1 MTTVKHM
8 DLMCM
13 ELMISNSDNFLNV
26 YRMMKMAGSVEC
38 CCVTL
43 LFALTCV
50 SAVQVLNSIKN
61 LKKLDFGPS
70 VPEHSLVLLYWF
82 ANTVI
87 INHNN
92 EIRLTFDPRN
102 GDYSSHPYYNH
113 ENLLD
118 PLPRA
123 QHDYTIGNLN
133 QGTSVRLPS
142 YVVHP
147 PTSFAVGN
155 MDRIIIRVRGD
166 RIDQVYLTQHYSGY
180 HHHGTEYDPAHTYL
194 ITTNLLR
201 QIREFSMGGNY
212 QSLLNLRDRFR
223 SNADVSYI
231 RNTLGDLAC
240 LGLFL
245 CIVMKRQIYFREQSR
260 RPENRNNDESNENS
274 SPVNNYENRGQVN
287 NYKNTGRVNNYE
299 NTGQV
304 NNYENRGR
312 VNNYEN
318 RGPVNDF
325 TEEPQN
331 ENQCLSC
338 RMICLALIFV
348 VILLIVIITHI

>member
-1 MTTVKHM
+1 
-8 DLMCM
+8 
-13 ELMISNSDNFLNV
+13 
-26 YRMMKMAGSVEC
+26 MKMAG
-38 CCVTL
+38 T
-43 LFALTCV
+43 
-50 SAVQVLNSIKN
+50 VQVLNSIKD

-223 SNADVSYI
+223 SNHVTPCENQKWESAKETATSASLIESVGTEVKGH
-231 RNTLGDLAC
+231 R
-240 LGLFL
+240 FL
-245 CIVMKRQIYFREQSR
+245 CQTLNTFAVNVFFCYFSC
-260 RPENRNNDESNENS
+260 PEKL
-274 SPVNNYENRGQVN
+274 Q
-287 NYKNTGRVNNYE
+287 
-299 NTGQV
+299 
-304 NNYENRGR
+304 
-312 VNNYEN
+312 
-318 RGPVNDF
+318 
-325 TEEPQN
+325 
-331 ENQCLSC
+331 
-338 RMICLALIFV
+338 
-348 VILLIVIITHI
+348 